1 MHHRFE
7 IQLIVNA
14 ILADSAHACRGDYD
28 RDVVRQHLR
37 RYLLRY
43 HRENGVLPS
52 GRHYLGMTRPLHLE
66 IGMVDFD
73 RVRARIIAEPPA
85 AGAEA

>member
-1 MHHRFE
+1 MHYRFE

-14 ILADSAHACRGDYD
+14 ILADASAALRSDWD

-37 RYLLRY
+37 RYLARY
-43 HRENGVLPS
+43 HREHGVLPS

-66 IGMVDFD
+66 IGMIDFD
-73 RVRARIIAEPPA
+73 RVRARIREST
-85 AGAEA
+85 EAVRAV